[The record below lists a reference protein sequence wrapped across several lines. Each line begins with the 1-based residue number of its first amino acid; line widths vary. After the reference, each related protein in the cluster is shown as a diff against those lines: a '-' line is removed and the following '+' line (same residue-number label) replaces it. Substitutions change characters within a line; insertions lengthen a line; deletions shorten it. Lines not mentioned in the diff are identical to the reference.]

1 LESRK
6 AQPLPPLGSLA
17 ADYAPLVST
26 CRAFGI
32 GRTRAFAYAKSG
44 LLKTVQIGTTRM
56 VYVDSVRTL
65 PERLAAT
72 GGAT

>member
-1 LESRK
+1 MTDCK
-6 AQPLPPLGSLA
+6 QDPLGSLE

-32 GRTRAFAYAKSG
+32 GRTRAFEYAKSG
-44 LLKTVQIGTTRM
+44 ALRTTTIGTRRY
-56 VYVDSVRTL
+56 VYLESVRTL